1 MALTKSELRE
11 LEILRELEARESVN
25 LLRSY
30 FPDKGPL
37 RRELYTKHLDFIR
50 ATAQYRE
57 VCFMAG
63 NRCITPWTYLSN
75 NLPALSAFCAEEFD
89 VHSWD
94 GDSQCNARASGA
106 FLKGILPAFRVVMED
121 NQFFD
126 CTDEH
131 RLLTSEGYLSLR
143 QLMSSSN
150 GLRWKQKREDYQANC
165 VEDGYLCDQPLLA
178 AKDIFSSLIPSQ
190 DDVQGQSRIVWNKD
204 EVERIRQYNH
214 DLQDGDLLTNLDD
227 CQRALGL
234 FLMFSAPIV
243 CTNVLQLK
251 QNTFSFL
258 QSLPE
263 LFLNLQQD
271 GEAHHLGK
279 YELYRVSS
287 VEPSSLVDEDY
298 CSVYFPLDHISLV
311 GGKRIIALVP
321 LGFQPIVDFTVPK
334 YKNYKA
340 AGVFH
345 HNTGKSETVA
355 YCAAVWLTGL
365 YPHWWDGKRFNK
377 PVNILVAGETARL
390 VRDSIQ
396 TKLLGPHSARGTGL
410 IPKANII
417 NCSAKSGVPDAVDTV
432 EVRHVSGGVSLLQF
446 QSYDQ
451 GREAFQ
457 ATARDVVIED
467 EEPPISI
474 HNECLIRT
482 MTTRGIVLLAFTP
495 LKGMSE
501 TVMSFSKKDEQG
513 VSKIIRAGWDDAPHL
528 SEEDKN
534 SLMAALPPYQR
545 DARSKG
551 IPQLGSGAVYPVPE
565 TDLIVDP
572 FEVPAHFRRAYGM
585 DVGWNNTAAVWG
597 AHDAD
602 ADILY
607 ITSDY
612 KRGQCEPSSHADAI
626 RARRVIKGVV
636 DPASR
641 GRGQDDGKKLID
653 QYRDLGLDLT
663 IADNA
668 VESGI
673 FELYT
678 RMTTGRLKI
687 FKTCQHVIEELRL
700 YRRDDKGRIVKDFD
714 HCMDA
719 LRYLSRSGLGIAT
732 AGLSGSDTTTQT
744 VDPFKRHARGSWM
757 SC

>member
-1 MALTKSELRE
+1 MPEKINITTADVRAE
-11 LEILRELEARESVN
+11 LERRKYN
-25 LLRSY
+25 RMDY
-30 FPDKGPL
+30 FLSDDVRDGYK
-37 RRELYTKHLDFIR
+37 KHLEFIE
-50 ATAQYRE
+50 ATEKYRE
-57 VCFMAG
+57 ICFMAG

-75 NLPALSAFCAEEFD
+75 NLPALSAFCEEEFD

-143 QLMSSSN
+143 QLMLFSN

-204 EVERIRQYNH
+204 EVEHIRQYNH
-214 DLQDGDLLTNLDD
+214 VLQDGDLLTNLDD
-227 CQRALGL
+227 CRRALGL
-234 FLMFSAPIV
+234 FLKFSAPIV

-251 QNTFSFL
+251 QNTLSFL

-271 GEAHHLGK
+271 GKAHHLGK
-279 YELYRVSS
+279 YELCRVSG
-287 VEPSSLVDEDY
+287 VDPSSLVDENY

-311 GGKRIIALVP
+311 GCKRIIALVP
-321 LGFQPIVDFTVPK
+321 IGFQPIVDFTVPK

-355 YCAAVWLTGL
+355 FCAAVWLTGR
-365 YPHWWDGKRFNK
+365 YPDWWQGKRFKK

-396 TKLLGPHSARGTGL
+396 EKLLGPASDRGSGL
-410 IPKANII
+410 IPRDCID
-417 NCSAKSGVPDAVDTV
+417 STTAKSGVPDAVDTV
-432 EVRHVSGGVSLLQF
+432 QVKHVNGGLSILQF

-467 EEPPISI
+467 EEPPLSV

-482 MTTRGIVLLAFTP
+482 MTTQGIVLLAFTP

-501 TVMSFSKKDEQG
+501 TVISFIRKDEQG
-513 VSKIIRAGWDDAPHL
+513 ISRVVRAGWDDAPHL
-528 SEEDKN
+528 TQADKDA
-534 SLMAALPPYQR
+534 LMSALPPYQR

-551 IPQLGSGAVYPVPE
+551 IPQLGSGAVYAVPE
-565 TDLIVDP
+565 TDLLIDP
-572 FEVPAHFRRAYGM
+572 FQIPSHFRRAYGM
-585 DVGWNNTAAVWG
+585 DVGWNNTAACWI
-597 AHDAD
+597 AHDAE
-602 ADILY
+602 ADIVY

-626 RARRVIKGVV
+626 RSRKVAKGVI
-636 DPASR
+636 DPASQ
-641 GRGQDDGKKLID
+641 GRGQDDGRKLID
-653 QYRDLGLDLT
+653 QYRTLGLDLT

-668 VESGI
+668 VEAGI
-673 FELYT
+673 FEVYT

-687 FKTCQHVIEELRL
+687 FRTCQALIEELRL
-700 YRRDDKGRIVKDFD
+700 YRRDEKGRIVKEND
-714 HCMDA
+714 HIMDA
-719 LRYLSRSGLGIAT
+719 MRYAVRSSLSIAE
-732 AGLSGSDTTTQT
+732 AGEVKDEI
-744 VDPFKRHARGSWM
+744 DPYKRAQRGSWM
-757 SC
+757 SV